1 MEEVQETLKEIL
13 QKYTEKEILNENI
26 SLIEDLEFD
35 SLQLVAVLAEIEET
49 FQISF
54 YEGEKLLDMVDDLK
68 EMVQYIEGLREQ

>member
-54 YEGEKLLDMVDDLK
+54 DEGEKLLDMVDDLK

>member
-35 SLQLVAVLAEIEET
+35 SLQLVAVLAEIEES

-54 YEGEKLLDMVDDLK
+54 DEGEKLLDMVDDLK

>member
-54 YEGEKLLDMVDDLK
+54 DEGEKLLDMVDDLN

>member
-1 MEEVQETLKEIL
+1 MEEVQEILKEIL

-54 YEGEKLLDMVDDLK
+54 DEGEKLLDMVDDLK